1 MGHKSRKTTL
11 IRVNKGYKLIYMS
24 QREISI
30 RLALCSCDTHFNQS
44 VTDSFIMCIKLCF
57 IHIMLIYTMEP
68 YSKQVLYINPI
79 YDSFLKFLELV

>member
-11 IRVNKGYKLIYMS
+11 ITVNKGYKLIYMS

-44 VTDSFIMCIKLCF
+44 VTDSFIMCIKL
-57 IHIMLIYTMEP
+57 MLIYTMEP

>member
-1 MGHKSRKTTL
+1 
-11 IRVNKGYKLIYMS
+11 
-24 QREISI
+24 
-30 RLALCSCDTHFNQS
+30 
-44 VTDSFIMCIKLCF
+44 MCIKLCF